1 MQHFS
6 NIRFHIFVV
15 LSILFGCFV
24 PQTSWAI
31 ELNPADGTKD
41 PVSLGGHLAVL
52 HDPTG
57 ALTIDDIISGRR
69 DIKFKPIPSMLTEG
83 YREGAVWVRFSLSA
97 PMAQNQWLLQVE
109 RPLIEQVTL
118 YVPDGAG
125 HLVVSPPRGTYL
137 WDKGEVRAYP
147 SLFQISVPL
156 VESEYYV
163 RLQSATSMTTSFN
176 IWQEPGYESYRRS
189 NDLIMGIVVGAIGA
203 MMLANLLYAAWL
215 RDSLYILYA
224 AVLLESGLL
233 IVFYMGYAV
242 EFLFFLEK
250 QQLYRSWGAIV
261 CLYSMVMVLFL
272 AWLFEF
278 RRYWAWAWRI
288 AQGIVLLNGIA
299 LLFALAGRYGDVGLF
314 VSRLQQLSHILI
326 ALFVLYL
333 IGFRRQYQY
342 LLPALAFASVIA
354 IGLVMQMQYTGA
366 NPFQIDSSL
375 ARIMAVGILIHLV
388 LLSAAVARRAQ
399 LAERHLSAEK
409 DRVIALSRS
418 AEQELTVKVRERTAE
433 LAERNAALNAE
444 IDRRHLLEAK
454 LRQSLDSINDA
465 LAQQRN
471 FLALVSHDFRG
482 PLAVIAAAAE
492 NLSLSAP
499 ESTDMIKLRTDKIRQ
514 TVKRMSILI
523 ENVLADERLSAG
535 QSSRA
540 AIEIFDLNDILHT
553 AEAGLDDNAASRVR
567 FIHADEATVEAS
579 RNLVE
584 ISLHNLIHNAL
595 KYSTATGTV
604 TVRLSADQG
613 LAFIYV
619 IDQGIG
625 VAPDD
630 RELIFMKYYR
640 APGQRVNGS
649 GLGLYISREIA
660 RQHNGD
666 LILAASDVNGSTF
679 CLSLPLHRPDS
690 NERPS
695 RAFPVLI
702 ESMDSIKT
710 G

>member
-1 MQHFS
+1 MRRQK
-6 NIRFHIFVV
+6 
-15 LSILFGCFV
+15 
-24 PQTSWAI
+24 SWALQ
-31 ELNPADGTKD
+31 LNPADGVKT

-69 DIKFKPIPSMLTEG
+69 DIEFKPIPSMLTEG
-83 YREGAVWVRFSLSA
+83 YRKGAVWVRFSLSA
-97 PMAQNQWLLQVE
+97 PTIDIPWLLQVE

-125 HLVVSPPRGTYL
+125 RLVVSPPRGRYL
-137 WDKGEVRAYP
+137 WDEGEARAYP
-147 SLFQISVPL
+147 NLFQIAVPTM
-156 VESEYYV
+156 ESEYYI
-163 RLQSATSMTTSFN
+163 RLQSSTSMTTSFN
-176 IWQEPGYESYRRS
+176 IWQEQGYERYRRS
-189 NDLIMGIVVGAIGA
+189 NDWIIGIVVGAIGA
-203 MMLANLLYAAWL
+203 MILANLLYAAWL

-224 AVLLESGLL
+224 VVLLESGLL

-250 QQLYRSWGAIV
+250 QQLYRSWGVIV

-278 RRYWAWAWRI
+278 RRYWAWASRI

-333 IGFRRQYQY
+333 IGIRRQYQY

-375 ARIMAVGILIHLV
+375 ARVMAVGILIHLV

-433 LAERNAALNAE
+433 LAERNAALNVE

-454 LRQSLDSINDA
+454 LRQSLDSVNDA

-499 ESTDMIKLRTDKIRQ
+499 ESTGTIKLRTDKIRR

-523 ENVLADERLSAG
+523 ENVLADERLGTG
-535 QSSRA
+535 QSSRVA
-540 AIEIFDLNDILHT
+540 AEIFDLNEVLHT
-553 AEAGLDDNAASRVR
+553 IEAGLDDDAASRVN
-567 FIHADEATVEAS
+567 FIHADETTVKAS

-584 ISLHNLIHNAL
+584 IAVHNLIHNAL
-595 KYSTATGTV
+595 KYSTATGSV
-604 TVRLSADQG
+604 TVRLSPDRG
-613 LAFIYV
+613 LACIHV
-619 IDQGIG
+619 VDQGIG

-640 APGQRVNGS
+640 APGQRANGS

-660 RQHNGD
+660 RQHGGD

-679 CLSLPLHRPDS
+679 CLSLPLRRPDS
-690 NERPS
+690 DERPS
-695 RAFPVLI
+695 GRAA
-702 ESMDSIKT
+702 SMYTAKPSL
-710 G
+710 GG